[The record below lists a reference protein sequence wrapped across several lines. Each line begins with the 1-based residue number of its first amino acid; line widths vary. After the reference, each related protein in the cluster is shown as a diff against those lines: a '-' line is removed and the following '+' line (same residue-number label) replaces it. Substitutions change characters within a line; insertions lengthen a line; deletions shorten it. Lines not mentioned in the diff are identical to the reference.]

1 MPKVVSRSIVCTDTK
16 DREEYE
22 GDTPLYVYHC
32 VCGQLA
38 MILGDGNFN
47 HIHYNYITDEV

>member
-1 MPKVVSRSIVCTDTK
+1 MPKVVSRSIVCTDTR

-38 MILGDGNFN
+38 MILGEPVDQLGMVVGDLV
-47 HIHYNYITDEV
+47 T

>member
-1 MPKVVSRSIVCTDTK
+1 MPKVVSRSIVCTDTR

-22 GDTPLYVYHC
+22 GDTPLYIYHC

-38 MILGDGNFN
+38 MILGEG
-47 HIHYNYITDEV
+47 EVSGH